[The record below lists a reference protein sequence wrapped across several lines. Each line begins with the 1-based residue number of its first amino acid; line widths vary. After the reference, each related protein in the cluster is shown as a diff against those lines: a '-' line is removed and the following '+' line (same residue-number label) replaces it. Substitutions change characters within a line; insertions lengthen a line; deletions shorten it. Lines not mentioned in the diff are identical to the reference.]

1 MFVRDE
7 LSRAVDLH
15 RRSYN
20 LLKWLSSALSRGFI
34 QFNRAHEYM
43 DQNEAAKAW
52 IESHLLN
59 LPLDCRPEHDELEQ
73 FARFFATYLTTSF
86 ELVEKPATQLTS
98 GCGCYCSFCAYA
110 VAAPNLKTK
119 KLDRRDKERARKLK
133 LFALKQLA
141 LECQTHFDEKHAVKL
156 IESPETA
163 ESVSLVAYGQQLVA
177 RMRGVTEGPAVL
189 ALWRDIAWDKKG
201 APKKTFQL
209 KVEDI
214 VRAEESIAN
223 RIACAETVQ

>member
-7 LSRAVDLH
+7 VSQAVDLH

-20 LLKWLSSALSRGFI
+20 LIKWLSSAMSRGFI
-34 QFNRAHEYM
+34 KFNRAHEYM
-43 DQNEAAKAW
+43 DQNEAAKEW

-59 LPLDCRPEHDELEQ
+59 LPPNCRPESDDLAQ

-86 ELVEKPATQLTS
+86 DLIEKPGAQLTS

-119 KLDRRDKERARKLK
+119 KLYRRDKERARKLK

-141 LECQTHFDEKHAVKL
+141 LERQTHLDDKQAAML
-156 IESPETA
+156 IDSPETA
-163 ESVSLVAYGQQLVA
+163 ESVSLIAYGQQLVA
-177 RMRGVTEGPAVL
+177 RTRGITEGPAVL
-189 ALWRDIAWDKKG
+189 ALWREVAWNNKG
-201 APKKTFQL
+201 APKKNFQL
-209 KVEDI
+209 EVEDI
-214 VRAEESIAN
+214 LRAEESIAN
-223 RIACAETVQ
+223 KIG